1 MIPLFNHFKFSAPLL
16 RGNTEKFLKTNATIY
31 ESYRDGVA
39 KQSLTTA
46 AYGSPLCKSRR
57 SYFRRELVS
66 VSYKFE
72 PLSDSSK

>member
-1 MIPLFNHFKFSAPLL
+1 MTNEEHFELFHHSA
-16 RGNTEKFLKTNATIY
+16 
-31 ESYRDGVA
+31 V

-57 SYFRRELVS
+57 SYVRRELVS
-66 VSYKFE
+66 VSCKFE